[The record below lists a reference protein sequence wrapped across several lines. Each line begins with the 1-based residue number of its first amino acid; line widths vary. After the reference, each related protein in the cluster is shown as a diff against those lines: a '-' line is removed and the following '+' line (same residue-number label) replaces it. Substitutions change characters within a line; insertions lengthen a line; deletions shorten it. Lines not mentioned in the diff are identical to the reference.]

1 MIVELLGFVIH
12 FQTRTKVKSQFCKQ
26 RCIDAFG
33 TAGNGGDVMVAQCEH
48 YTYDAHVIEFMV
60 LLSYQLSIIWVMGC
74 KTRVTE
80 LEGDTL
86 MVIV

>member
-1 MIVELLGFVIH
+1 MESNKFNNSLYNLCHNMIVELLGFVIH

-60 LLSYQLSIIWVMGC
+60 LLSY
-74 KTRVTE
+74 
-80 LEGDTL
+80 
-86 MVIV
+86 